1 MGYNIAMQTLIIILF
16 CLAVVFLI
24 LVASISP
31 RRSHLSRFELERRRE
46 EGDTSAHSELERELA
61 IADIV
66 SLLRAIAALLLV
78 FAVLLAVLAFGPF
91 FGLVIGVVL
100 ALGYGRL
107 AHVDWIHDLAD
118 RMYQPYDESLVHF
131 VHTQPWIGRFIRSIS
146 TDANN
151 VSLGSRE
158 ELEHLI
164 CESGQLLTPD
174 EKKLL
179 TNGLHFADKTVES
192 IMTPRGV
199 IASVQKTDVLGP
211 LLLDELHKTGYS
223 RFPVL
228 DGDIDHV
235 IGVLHIRELLSLK
248 DRSSE
253 TAERAMEKKVYYIHQ
268 DQTLDAAL
276 AAFLKTRH
284 HLFVVVNGYR
294 ETAGLLSL
302 EDVVEAL
309 LGRQIIDEFD
319 LHDDLRAVAERE
331 AKHNNRS
338 PHGVDV

>member
-1 MGYNIAMQTLIIILF
+1 MQTFIIILF
-16 CLAVVFLI
+16 CLAVVFLV
-24 LVASISP
+24 LAASISP
-31 RRSHLSRFELERRRE
+31 RRSHLSRFELQRRRE
-46 EGDTSAHSELERELA
+46 EGDTSAHGELERELA
-61 IADIV
+61 IADVV
-66 SLLRAIAALLLV
+66 SFLRAVVALLLV
-78 FAVLLAVLAFGPF
+78 FAVLLAVSAFGPF
-91 FGLVIGVVL
+91 LGLIIGVVL
-100 ALGYGRL
+100 ALGYGRI
-107 AHVDWIHDLAD
+107 AQIDWVRGLAD
-118 RMYQPYDESLVHF
+118 RMYQPYDESLVNF
-131 VHTQPWIGRFIRSIS
+131 VQTQSWIGKFIRSIS
-146 TDANN
+146 SDATNLS
-151 VSLGSRE
+151 VGSRQ

-164 CESGQLLTPD
+164 SESGQLLTSD

-179 TNGLHFADKTVES
+179 TNGLHFAGKTVES

-199 IASVQKTDVLGP
+199 IASVQKSDVLGP

-235 IGVLHIRELLSLK
+235 IGVLHIRELLALK
-248 DRSSE
+248 DHSSE
-253 TAERAMEKKVYYIHQ
+253 TAERAMEKRVYYIHQ

-294 ETAGLLSL
+294 ETAGLVSL
-302 EDVVEAL
+302 EDVIEEL
-309 LGRQIIDEFD
+309 LGKQIIDEFD

-338 PHGVDV
+338 PHGTDV

>member
-1 MGYNIAMQTLIIILF
+1 MQTFIIILF
-16 CLAVVFLI
+16 CLAVVFLV
-24 LVASISP
+24 LVAGISP
-31 RRSHLSRFELERRRE
+31 RRTHLSRFELERRRE
-46 EGDTSAHSELERELA
+46 EGDTSAHGELERELA
-61 IADIV
+61 IADVV
-66 SLLRAIAALLLV
+66 SFLRAIVALLLV
-78 FAVLLAVLAFGPF
+78 MSVLLAVAAFGPF
-91 FGLVIGVVL
+91 FGTIAGVVI
-100 ALGYGRL
+100 ALVYGRL
-107 AHVDWIHDLAD
+107 SRIDWIHGLAD
-118 RMYQPYDESLVHF
+118 RMYQPYDESLVKF
-131 VHTQPWIGRFIRSIS
+131 VQGQQWIGRFIRSIS
-146 TDANN
+146 SDAINLT
-151 VSLGSRE
+151 VGSRE

-164 CESGQLLTPD
+164 SESGRLLTPD

-179 TNGLHFADKTVES
+179 ANGLHFSSKTVES

-199 IASVQKTDVLGP
+199 IASVQKTDLVGP
-211 LLLDELHKTGYS
+211 LLLDELHRTGYS
-223 RFPVL
+223 RFPVI

-235 IGVLHIRELLSLK
+235 IGVLHIRELLALK
-248 DRSSE
+248 DKSSE
-253 TAERAMEKKVYYIHQ
+253 TAEQAMEKKVYYIHQ

-302 EDVVEAL
+302 EDVIEAL

-319 LHDDLRAVAERE
+319 LHDNLRAVAERE

>member
-1 MGYNIAMQTLIIILF
+1 MQTFIIILF
-16 CLAVVFLI
+16 CLAVVFLV

-46 EGDTSAHSELERELA
+46 EGDTSAHGELERELA
-61 IADIV
+61 IADVV
-66 SLLRAIAALLLV
+66 SFLRAVVALLLV
-78 FAVLLAVLAFGPF
+78 FAVLLAVSAFGPF
-91 FGLVIGVVL
+91 FGLIVGVVL
-100 ALGYGRL
+100 ALGYGRM
-107 AHVDWIHDLAD
+107 AQIDWVHGLAD
-118 RMYQPYDESLVHF
+118 RIYQPYDESLVSF
-131 VHTQPWIGRFIRSIS
+131 VQTQAWIGKFLRSIS
-146 TDANN
+146 SDAISLN
-151 VSLGSRE
+151 VGSRQ

-164 CESGQLLTPD
+164 NQSERLLSSD

-179 TNGLHFADKTVES
+179 TNGLHFAGKTVES

-302 EDVVEAL
+302 EDVIEAL

-338 PHGVDV
+338 PHGIDV

>member
-1 MGYNIAMQTLIIILF
+1 MQTLIIILF

-179 TNGLHFADKTVES
+179 TNGLHFAGKTVES

>member
-1 MGYNIAMQTLIIILF
+1 MQTLIIILF